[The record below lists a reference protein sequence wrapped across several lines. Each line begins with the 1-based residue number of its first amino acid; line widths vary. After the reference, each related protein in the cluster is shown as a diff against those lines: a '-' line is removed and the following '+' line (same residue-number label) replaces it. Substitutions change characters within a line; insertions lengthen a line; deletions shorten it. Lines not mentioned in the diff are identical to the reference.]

1 MGDMTNK
8 QTEGRMSYD
17 FNNTIS
23 GKLINQLRLDLMEVI
38 EVSNAL
44 LPEDYQN
51 HKTGG
56 RTLADVE
63 KLYRK
68 KNAQKIKLDEKAIK
82 EARLEKYIEQYDET
96 GEITYD
102 EDDDKLYRHQSTF
115 CRLAVEAGWLDESD
129 FEN

>member
-1 MGDMTNK
+1 MTNK
-8 QTEGRMSYD
+8 QTEGHMSYN
-17 FNNTIS
+17 FNDTIG

-68 KNAQKIKLDEKAIK
+68 KNAQEIKLDEKAEQK
-82 EARLEKYIEQYDET
+82 ARVEKYASQYAET

-102 EDDDKLYRHQSTF
+102 EDDDRLYRHQAAF
-115 CRLAVEAGWLDESD
+115 CRLAVKAGWLDEED
-129 FEN
+129 FQE

>member
-1 MGDMTNK
+1 
-8 QTEGRMSYD
+8 MSYD